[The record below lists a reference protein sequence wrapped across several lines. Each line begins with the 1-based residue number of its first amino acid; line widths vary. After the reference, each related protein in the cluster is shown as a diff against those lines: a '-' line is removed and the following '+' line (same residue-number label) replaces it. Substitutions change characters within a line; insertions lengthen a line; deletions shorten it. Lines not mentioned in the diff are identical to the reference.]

1 MPNKSKK
8 TDPKNHIAIPNGMS
22 ETVDTSESED
32 EVKKIQDILK
42 NQLVMND
49 TSPSSE
55 TNDSEEE
62 YQQDTSKSKRK
73 KRIHWVK
80 KPFTLP
86 ISTFIG
92 GSLPLPNHSGLEPID
107 YFYSMFGKES
117 FDILKEQSNL
127 YSVQVNPN
135 QPVNISESEIRQFVG
150 ILLMTGIYGLPQQRS
165 YWTNSTR
172 VESIASTMSRDRFL
186 EIKKNLHV
194 VDNINQL
201 GQNDPNY
208 DRAFKVRPLLNIIKN
223 NFRKIQKEEHL
234 CVDEQIIPFKGKSIM
249 KQHMPQKPNRWG
261 YKMFLLA
268 DSISGICYDFIFYT
282 GKTNERQNGFCTD
295 IVLKLSETIPK
306 MMNYKLYFDNYFTT
320 IQLEV
325 QLKKLGIFSI
335 GTIRSNRLTDINMKD
350 IKSLKQEG
358 RGSIDYRITQVD
370 GVELCTTRWCDNN
383 IVTCLSTL
391 SGCESIDMVK
401 RWSSSQKQHIQVK
414 RPNVIKLYNAHMG
427 GVDLLD
433 MLVSFYRIN
442 NRSKKYYMK
451 IIFHL
456 IDLSVV
462 NGWLLYRRD
471 CSQFRL
477 PKNEILSLLHFR
489 VEIAEALMKSVVP
502 KRSIQR
508 GRPSLRLR
516 SKENTPS
523 PHPRVAPIRTP
534 PASIRLDG
542 FNHWP
547 TSATKGRC
555 RHHRCNIVFHS
566 LKDKSLFW
574 YFDPL
579 PPAVAFWQHRG
590 I

>member
-8 TDPKNHIAIPNGMS
+8 TDPKNHIAIQNGMS
-22 ETVDTSESED
+22 ETVDTSESDD

-62 YQQDTSKSKRK
+62 YQQDISKSKRK

-92 GSLPLPNHSGLEPID
+92 GSLPPPNHSGLEPID

-135 QPVNISESEIRQFVG
+135 QPVNISESEIHQFVG

-261 YKMFLLA
+261 SKMFLLA

-414 RPNVIKLYNAHMG
+414 RPNVIKL
-427 GVDLLD
+427 
-433 MLVSFYRIN
+433 
-442 NRSKKYYMK
+442 
-451 IIFHL
+451 
-456 IDLSVV
+456 
-462 NGWLLYRRD
+462 
-471 CSQFRL
+471 L

>member
-1 MPNKSKK
+1 MPNKNKK
-8 TDPKNHIAIPNGMS
+8 TDPKNHTAIPNGMS

-32 EVKKIQDILK
+32 EMKKIQDILK

-49 TSPSSE
+49 TSRSS
-55 TNDSEEE
+55 
-62 YQQDTSKSKRK
+62 
-73 KRIHWVK
+73 
-80 KPFTLP
+80 
-86 ISTFIG
+86 
-92 GSLPLPNHSGLEPID
+92 SLPPPNHSGLEPID
-107 YFYSMFGKES
+107 YFYFMFGKES

-135 QPVNISESEIRQFVG
+135 RPVNISESEIRQFVG

-186 EIKKNLHV
+186 DIKKNLHV
-194 VDNINQL
+194 VDNTNQL
-201 GQNDPNY
+201 GQNDSNY
-208 DRAFKVRPLLNIIKN
+208 DRAFKIRPLLNIIKN

-249 KQHMPQKPNRWG
+249 KQHMPKKPNRWG

-282 GKTNERQNGFCTD
+282 GKTNERQYGFCTD
-295 IVLKLSETIPK
+295 IVLKLCEGIPK

-350 IKSLKQEG
+350 IKSLQEEG

-370 GVELCTTRWCDNN
+370 GVELCATCWCDNN

-401 RWSSSQKQHIQVK
+401 RWSASQKQHIQVK

-477 PKNEILSLLHFR
+477 PKNEILSLLQFR
-489 VEIAEALMKSVVP
+489 VEIAEALMKSVVS
-502 KRSIQR
+502 KRSIRR

-523 PHPRVAPIRTP
+523 PHPRAAPIRTP

-547 TSATKGRC
+547 MSATKGRC
-555 RHHRCNIVFHS
+555 RHHGCNIVFHS
-566 LKDKSLFW
+566 LKDKSLFLV
-574 YFDPL
+574 F
-579 PPAVAFWQHRG
+579 
-590 I
+590 